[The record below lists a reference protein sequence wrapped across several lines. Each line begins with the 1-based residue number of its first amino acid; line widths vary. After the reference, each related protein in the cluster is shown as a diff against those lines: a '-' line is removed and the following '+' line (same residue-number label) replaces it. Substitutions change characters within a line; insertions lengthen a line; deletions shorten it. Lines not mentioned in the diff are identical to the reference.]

1 MSIATSRAAIIDAAQ
16 KSLMLRDVQKQL
28 IKDFE
33 RGERDIRI
41 TQLNF
46 ESMAVIEFCIVLE
59 EQFGYAIAARTFYE
73 YSTLGELAE
82 VLDASVTS

>member
-1 MSIATSRAAIIDAAQ
+1 MGTSSARSAIVDAAQ
-16 KSLMLRDVQKQL
+16 KSLMLRDVQKQV

-33 RGERDIRI
+33 LGRKDIRI

-59 EQFGYAIAARTFYE
+59 EKFGYAIAARTFYE
-73 YSTLGELAE
+73 FTSLGELAE
-82 VLDASVTS
+82 ALDASVAS

>member
-1 MSIATSRAAIIDAAQ
+1 MDSLSARSAIIDAAR
-16 KSLMLRDVQKQL
+16 KSLMLRDVQKPL
-28 IKDFE
+28 INDFE
-33 RGERDIRI
+33 KGLKDIRI

-73 YSTLGELAE
+73 FTSLGELAKA
-82 VLDASVTS
+82 LDASVSS

>member
-1 MSIATSRAAIIDAAQ
+1 MGTSSARSAIVDAAQ
-16 KSLMLRDVQKQL
+16 KSLMLRDVQKQV

-33 RGERDIRI
+33 LGRKDIRI

-73 YSTLGELAE
+73 FTSLGELAKA
-82 VLDASVTS
+82 LDASVAS